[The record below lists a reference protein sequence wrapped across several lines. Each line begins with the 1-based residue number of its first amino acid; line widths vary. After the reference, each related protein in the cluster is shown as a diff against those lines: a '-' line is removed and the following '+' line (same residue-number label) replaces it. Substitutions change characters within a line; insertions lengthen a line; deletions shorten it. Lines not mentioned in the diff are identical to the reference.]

1 MRSTLLAPLAL
12 LCAVSLVL
20 LAACSQPKDRFRLE
34 GSIEGVGQ
42 ADIYVYA
49 DDGYFDGIDTIHI
62 VDGQFTYERTLTQ
75 SMVLTILYPNFSQS
89 YIVAEPG
96 AVVEMQGNASKLGEA
111 SITGSK
117 ENELLTDFRQ
127 QVAHKTPADARLAAA
142 DFIRQ
147 NKSSVAAI
155 AVFKKYYATAE
166 SPEPSS
172 TLSLLKTLQQA
183 QPRSAAVASIARR
196 LTPLLATTAR
206 QPLPDFTAVDTDGRT
221 VSKASLAGRPTVIA
235 VTASWSPQCNTLY
248 PVLRRLHK
256 LYGARLNLVIL
267 SLDLD
272 RRAQLRRL
280 ETDSLSLPVICDG
293 RAFDTPAATALG
305 LSQVPGNLL
314 VNAEGQVVARNVET
328 DDLEARVAQ
337 MRP

>member
-1 MRSTLLAPLAL
+1 MGLLLLA
-12 LCAVSLVL
+12 VFL

-75 SMVLTILYPNFSQS
+75 PMVLTILYPNFSQS

-96 AVVEMQGNASKLGEA
+96 AVVEMQGNAAKLGEA
-111 SITGSK
+111 NITGTK

-127 QVAHKTPADARLAAA
+127 QVAHKTAADARLAAA
-142 DFIRQ
+142 DFVRH
-147 NKSSVAAI
+147 NKSTVAAI
-155 AVFKKYYATAE
+155 AVFKKYYAAAE
-166 SPEPSS
+166 SPEPS
-172 TLSLLKTLQQA
+172 TTRSLLKELQQA
-183 QPRSAAVASIARR
+183 QPRNAAVANIARR
-196 LTPLLATTAR
+196 LTASLATTSR
-206 QPLPDFTAVDTDGRT
+206 QPLPDFTAVDADGRT

-235 VTASWSPQCNTLY
+235 VMASWSAESNTLY
-248 PVLRRLHK
+248 AVLRRLK
-256 LYGARLNLVIL
+256 NLYASRLNLVVL

-272 RRAQLRRL
+272 REAQLRRL
-280 ETDSLSLPVICDG
+280 KNDSLSVPVVCDG
-293 RAFDTPAATALG
+293 RAFDSPTVTALG
-305 LSQVPGNLL
+305 LTQVPGNLL
-314 VNAEGQVVARNVET
+314 IDAQGQVVARNLKAE
-328 DDLEARVAQ
+328 DIEARVAQ